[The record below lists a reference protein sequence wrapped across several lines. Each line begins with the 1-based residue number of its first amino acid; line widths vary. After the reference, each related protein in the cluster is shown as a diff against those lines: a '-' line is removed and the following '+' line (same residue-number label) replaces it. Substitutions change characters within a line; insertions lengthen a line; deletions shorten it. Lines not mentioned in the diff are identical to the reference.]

1 MNTKIRRMF
10 TSDEIVE
17 LIQGVI
23 GYGIVKI
30 ESQNTSGSL
39 TNEQLETLL
48 NDNNAIIV
56 LNNKR
61 YQRVAGAEE
70 MQYAYNFIDN
80 STLTTS
86 VIEVDPDNVSWNIVG
101 A

>member
-30 ESQNTSGSL
+30 ESQSTSGSL

-56 LNNKR
+56 LNDKR

-70 MQYAYNFIDN
+70 MQYAYNFIDDG
-80 STLTTS
+80 TLTTS
-86 VIEVDPDNVSWNIVG
+86 VIEIDPDNVSWNIVG

>member
-10 TSDEIVE
+10 TSEEIVD
-17 LIQGVI
+17 LIQGII

-30 ESQNTSGSL
+30 DTEATSGSL

-70 MQYAYNFIDN
+70 MQYAYNFIDD

>member
-10 TSDEIVE
+10 TSEEIVE

-23 GYGIVKI
+23 GYGIVKLDTQ
-30 ESQNTSGSL
+30 ETSGTL

-56 LNNKR
+56 LNDKR

-70 MQYAYNFIDN
+70 MEYAYNFMDDG
-80 STLTTS
+80 TLTTS
-86 VIEVDPDNVSWNIVG
+86 VINVDPDTKEWQFVG
-101 A
+101 D

>member
-10 TSDEIVE
+10 TSEEIVE

-30 ESQNTSGSL
+30 DTEATSGTL
-39 TNEQLETLL
+39 TDEQLETLL

-56 LNNKR
+56 LNDKR

-70 MQYAYNFIDN
+70 MEYAYNFIDDG
-80 STLTTS
+80 TLTTS
-86 VIEVDPDNVSWNIVG
+86 VINVDPDTKEWQFVG

>member
-1 MNTKIRRMF
+1 MNTKTRRMF
-10 TSDEIVE
+10 NTEEIIA

-30 ESQNTSGSL
+30 ESQSTSGSL
-39 TNEQLETLL
+39 TDEQLETLL

-56 LNNKR
+56 LNDKR

-70 MQYAYNFIDN
+70 MEYAYNFMDDG
-80 STLTTS
+80 TLTTS
-86 VIEVDPDNVSWNIVG
+86 VINVDPDTKEWQFVG

>member
-1 MNTKIRRMF
+1 MNTKTRRMF
-10 TSDEIVE
+10 TSDEIIA

-30 ESQNTSGSL
+30 ESQSTSGSL
-39 TNEQLETLL
+39 TDEQLETLL

-56 LNNKR
+56 LNDKR
-61 YQRVAGAEE
+61 YQKVAGSEE
-70 MQYAYNFIDN
+70 MQYAYNFIDDG
-80 STLTTS
+80 TLTTS

>member
-1 MNTKIRRMF
+1 MNTKIRKMF
-10 TSDEIVE
+10 TSEEIVE

-30 ESQNTSGSL
+30 DTEATSGTL
-39 TNEQLETLL
+39 TDEQLETLL

-56 LNNKR
+56 LNDKR
-61 YQRVAGAEE
+61 YQRIAGAEE
-70 MQYAYNFIDN
+70 MEYAYNFMDDG
-80 STLTTS
+80 TLTTS
-86 VIEVDPDNVSWNIVG
+86 VINVDPDSKEWQFVG

>member
-10 TSDEIVE
+10 TSEEIVE

-30 ESQNTSGSL
+30 ESQSTSGSL

-56 LNNKR
+56 LNDKR

-80 STLTTS
+80 DTLTTS

>member
-1 MNTKIRRMF
+1 MNTNIRKMF
-10 TSDEIVE
+10 TSEEIVE

-30 ESQNTSGSL
+30 DTEATSGSL

-70 MQYAYNFIDN
+70 MKYAYNFIDKG
-80 STLTTS
+80 TLTTS

>member
-1 MNTKIRRMF
+1 MNTKTRRMF
-10 TSDEIVE
+10 NTEEIIA

-30 ESQNTSGSL
+30 ESQSTSGSL

-56 LNNKR
+56 FNNKG

-70 MQYAYNFIDN
+70 MQYAYNFIDDD
-80 STLTTS
+80 TLTTS

>member
-30 ESQNTSGSL
+30 DTEETSGDL
-39 TNEQLETLL
+39 TDEQLETLL

-56 LNNKR
+56 LNDKR
-61 YQRVAGAEE
+61 YQRIAGAEE
-70 MQYAYNFIDN
+70 MEYAYNFMDDG
-80 STLTTS
+80 TLTTS
-86 VIEVDPDNVSWNIVG
+86 VINVDPDTKEWQFVG

>member
-1 MNTKIRRMF
+1 MSTKIRRMF
-10 TSDEIVE
+10 TSEEIVE

-30 ESQNTSGSL
+30 ESQSTSGTL
-39 TNEQLETLL
+39 TDEQLETLL

-56 LNNKR
+56 LNDKR
-61 YQRVAGAEE
+61 YQRIAGAEE
-70 MQYAYNFIDN
+70 MQYAYNFIDDD
-80 STLTTS
+80 TLTTS
-86 VIEVDPDNVSWNIVG
+86 VIGVDPDTHDWQFVG

>member
-1 MNTKIRRMF
+1 MNTNIRKMF
-10 TSDEIVE
+10 TSEEIVE

-23 GYGIVKI
+23 GYGIVKLDT
-30 ESQNTSGSL
+30 QGTSGSL
-39 TNEQLETLL
+39 TDEQLETLL

-56 LNNKR
+56 LNDKR

-70 MQYAYNFIDN
+70 MKYAYNFIDN

>member
-30 ESQNTSGSL
+30 ESQSTSGTL
-39 TNEQLETLL
+39 TDEQLETLL

-56 LNNKR
+56 LNDKR
-61 YQRVAGAEE
+61 YQRIAGAEE
-70 MQYAYNFIDN
+70 MQYAYNFIDDD
-80 STLTTS
+80 TLTTS
-86 VIEVDPDNVSWNIVG
+86 VIGVDPDTHDWQFVG